1 MVSIPEDASQPPK
14 RCESA
19 TTSQHS
25 RKTPST
31 LPGDVDDAKSLH
43 MCHPL
48 LLNSLYSLSSP
59 WPFAMW
65 GMDILKPLPKAPRV
79 VKYLLVT
86 IDYFTKWIEARPLLE
101 ITTSKVE
108 KFTQKH
114 LIYRFSLPYAIVM
127 YNDTQFKA
135 QTYEDFL
142 TRLGINHLVTSV
154 EHPQTNQLGR
164 GG

>member
-1 MVSIPEDASQPPK
+1 
-14 RCESA
+14 
-19 TTSQHS
+19 
-25 RKTPST
+25 
-31 LPGDVDDAKSLH
+31 

-108 KFTQKH
+108 KFT
-114 LIYRFSLPYAIVM
+114 
-127 YNDTQFKA
+127 
-135 QTYEDFL
+135 
-142 TRLGINHLVTSV
+142 
-154 EHPQTNQLGR
+154 
-164 GG
+164 